1 MADTCMEELLL
12 YVTSLRL
19 VISMEAD
26 STRCSQE
33 IISWDYFAETSV
45 TSIKLT
51 NLLLRVAI
59 IETGIKDA

>member
-1 MADTCMEELLL
+1 MEKLLL

-33 IISWDYFAETSV
+33 IIS
-45 TSIKLT
+45 
-51 NLLLRVAI
+51 
-59 IETGIKDA
+59 